1 MPNGAPKNVIT
12 LTVTNGQLNVN
23 PPNATINR
31 NVQTVFWNLV
41 PPGSFQNPPVAF
53 ANNQPGYDNW
63 PGTAPAPGPGNNQW
77 SANANSPVPMGQP
90 AKKYKYNVLWSGGV
104 LDPDIENQPYPP
116 GMEDDDDQGD
126 QDKGPHHKQ
135 P

>member
-1 MPNGAPKNVIT
+1 MSNGQPKNVIT
-12 LTVTNGQLNVN
+12 LTVANGQLNVN
-23 PPNATINR
+23 PQDGSINR

-41 PPGSFQNPPVAF
+41 PPGAFQNPPIGFV
-53 ANNQPGYDNW
+53 NNAPGYSNW

-77 SANANSPVPMGQP
+77 SANANFPVPAGQP
-90 AKKYKYNVLWSGGV
+90 AQRYKYNVYWSGGTF
-104 LDPDIENQPYPP
+104 DPDIENQPYPP